1 MHEIQRP
8 MRASQLT
15 EEKVR
20 RFVIEGVAMEAGP
33 VSLFPQ
39 WKWGQAL

>member
-8 MRASQLT
+8 MRASRLT

-20 RFVIEGVAMEAGP
+20 RSVIEGVAMKWGP
-33 VSLFPQ
+33 IPLLPQ